1 MDLEL
6 ETARWLLA
14 HLNDNSA
21 LSTSPLLCRLPGLQ
35 EAEPQSRADAVRAIV
50 LDCIEFLRPPR
61 ERSIRSPEARTH
73 SVLWLRYVEGM
84 TVEEVSEEIALSERQ
99 VHRELRAAEAKL
111 AEALETHLTSLA
123 SAQERPYEEDSEAE
137 VIDVS
142 VRPAQ
147 ISLVQALE
155 AAISTIKPLAQ
166 TLARD
171 VVVRS
176 ELQDD
181 RLFSDEG
188 VLRQLLIQMLSL
200 VVQCT
205 SGDSL
210 EVMVSGTDERLAEIR
225 IGPVPCTEPPK
236 PRPVEALEQLASTLH
251 LHLAVHANAG
261 VLSVVLIVPLHQP
274 KTVLIIE
281 DSSAAVELYRRYLE
295 PGGSWRVVGVSE
307 PKLAFDMARKLQPA
321 MIVLDLLMPGTDGW
335 TILNVL
341 RAREE
346 TAEIPVVVCSVFQDP
361 LLAEALGAKAHLR
374 KPVSQVQL
382 LSAVRR
388 WAR

>member
-1 MDLEL
+1 MDLGL
-6 ETARWLLA
+6 ETVRWLLA

-21 LSTSPLLCRLPGLQ
+21 LSTAPLLRYLPGLE
-35 EAEPQSRADAVRAIV
+35 EAEPQSRADAIRAIV

-61 ERSIRSPEARTH
+61 GRSIRSPEARTH

-111 AEALETHLTSLA
+111 AEALATHVASLA
-123 SAQERPYEEDSEAE
+123 SAQERPSEEDAGTGVIE
-137 VIDVS
+137 VA

-147 ISLVQALE
+147 ISLVQVLE
-155 AAISTIKPLAQ
+155 AAVSTVRPLAR
-166 TLARD
+166 TLGRD
-171 VVVRS
+171 IAVRS
-176 ELQDD
+176 ELDDD

-200 VVQCT
+200 VVQCAA
-205 SGDSL
+205 GDNL
-210 EVMVSGTDERLAEIR
+210 EVTVSGTDEHGAEIQ
-225 IGPVPCTEPPK
+225 IGPVSCAEPPK
-236 PRPVEALEQLASTLH
+236 PRSVDALEQLASTLH
-251 LHLAVHANAG
+251 LDLAVHTEAG
-261 VLSVVLIVPLHQP
+261 VLDVVLTVPLHQP
-274 KTVLIIE
+274 KTVLIVE
-281 DSSAAVELYRRYLE
+281 DSTAAVELYRRYLE
-295 PGGSWRVVGVSE
+295 PGGAWRVVGVSE
-307 PKLAFDMARKLQPA
+307 PKLAFDMARRLQPA
-321 MIVLDLLMPGTDGW
+321 IIVLDLLMPGTDGW

-382 LSAVRR
+382 LSALRR